1 MNPLKLS
8 LLVAAQLL
16 VLLGLAACARLS
28 APEGW
33 SSGAI
38 SGDVLYIGT
47 MEGDVRALDLDSGA
61 AIWKFQLKGPAVYGT
76 PAIAGDR
83 LFVSGYDGH
92 LYGFDLQVWEAG
104 STGGDGSLV
113 IHVPESTTAFRV
125 KATAGH
131 RSGQLRV
138 RFADDGTVEV
148 EADDR
153 DLVVQLKESPRPGD
167 SHTVLVTEPRS
178 DEPVSGAAISV
189 DGLARGTWTKRVGA
203 GAQIVG
209 GPVVSDGLVL
219 VGSSD
224 GNLYAFDP
232 DDTSR
237 DWIFATGDELWS
249 TPAVSDGVVYFG
261 SLDHNIYAVRIDD
274 GTEVWRFPAKG
285 AVTAAPLVV
294 GGLVYVG
301 SFDSVFY
308 ALDAKT
314 GQDVWQFDGASKWF
328 WGAAVAAGD
337 AVLAPSL
344 DGNLYALDVRT
355 RTLNWSYDTGG
366 PIIGSPAIVGDM
378 VAIPSK
384 DHGVFLVRLRD
395 AEFQDQCVLDG
406 KLRASLAA
414 QDGLIYL
421 AANDRSIR
429 ALRVN
434 SAGNLDEEWAHFTGE
449 EDSVQPRW
457 KCG

>member
-1 MNPLKLS
+1 MKRLHQC
-8 LLVAAQLL
+8 LLVATQLV
-16 VLLGLAACARLS
+16 VLLACARLS

-61 AIWKFQLKGPAVYGT
+61 AIWKFQLKGAAVYGT

-83 LFVSGYDGH
+83 LFVSDYDGH

-104 STGGDGSLV
+104 STGADGALV
-113 IHVPESTTAFRV
+113 IQVPESTTAFRV
-125 KATAGH
+125 KAKSG
-131 RSGQLRV
+131 RRVGQLTV

-148 EADDR
+148 DADDL
-153 DLVVQLKESPRPGD
+153 DLVVKLRESPRPGG
-167 SHTVLVTEPRS
+167 SPMLVVTEPTS
-178 DEPVSGAAISV
+178 DEPVSGVAISI

-203 GAQIVG
+203 GTHIVG
-209 GPVVSDGLVL
+209 GPAISNNLVL

-232 DDTSR
+232 DDSSR
-237 DWIFATGDELWS
+237 DWKFATGAELWS
-249 TPAVSDGVVYFG
+249 TPVVSDGVAYFG
-261 SLDHNIYAVRIDD
+261 SLDHNVYAVRVDD
-274 GTEVWRFPAKG
+274 GTELWRFPAKG
-285 AVTAAPLVV
+285 AVTAAPLIV
-294 GGLVYVG
+294 GGVVYVG

-314 GQDVWQFDGASKWF
+314 GQDVWRFEDASKWF
-328 WGAAVAAGD
+328 WGGAVAAED
-337 AVLAPSL
+337 AVVAPSL
-344 DGNLYALDVRT
+344 DGNLYVLDVRT
-355 RTLNWSYDTGG
+355 GLLDWSYDTGG
-366 PIIGSPAIVGDM
+366 PIIGSPAIVGGM

-384 DHGVFLVRLRD
+384 DHGVFLIRLRD

-406 KLRASLAA
+406 KLRASLTSK
-414 QDGLIYL
+414 DGFIYL

-434 SAGNLDEEWAHFTGE
+434 SAGNLDEQWAHFTGE

>member
-1 MNPLKLS
+1 
-8 LLVAAQLL
+8 
-16 VLLGLAACARLS
+16 
-28 APEGW
+28 
-33 SSGAI
+33 
-38 SGDVLYIGT
+38 

-61 AIWKFQLKGPAVYGT
+61 TIWKFQLKGEAVYGT
-76 PAIAGDR
+76 PAIDGDR

-92 LYGFDLQVWEAG
+92 LYGFDLQAWEAG
-104 STGGDGSLV
+104 STGDDGALV
-113 IHVPESTTAFRV
+113 IHIPESTTAFRV
-125 KATAGH
+125 KAELGS
-131 RSGQLRV
+131 RVGQLMV

-148 EADDR
+148 DADDR
-153 DLVVQLKESPRPGD
+153 DLVVKLSESPRPGG
-167 SHTVLVTEPRS
+167 SPTVVVTEPRS
-178 DEPVSGAAISV
+178 EEPVSGAAVSV
-189 DGLARGTWTKRVGA
+189 DGVARGTWTKRVGL

-209 GPVVSDGLVL
+209 GPVISNGLVL

-232 DDTSR
+232 DDPSR
-237 DWIFATGDELWS
+237 DWKFATGDELWS

-261 SLDHNIYAVRIDD
+261 SLDHNVYALRAND
-274 GTEVWRFPAKG
+274 GTFVWQFSAKG
-285 AVTAAPLVV
+285 AITAVPLIVDGVV
-294 GGLVYVG
+294 YIG

-314 GQDVWQFDGASKWF
+314 GKDVWRFDGASKWF
-328 WGAAVAAGD
+328 WGGAVATED
-337 AVLAPSL
+337 AVLAASL
-344 DGNLYALDVRT
+344 DGNLYVLDVRT
-355 RTLNWSYDTGG
+355 GLLEWSYDTGG
-366 PIIGSPAIVGDM
+366 PIIGSPAIVGGM

-384 DHGVFLVRLRD
+384 DHGVFLIRLRD

-406 KLRASLAA
+406 KLRASLASK
-414 QDGLIYL
+414 DGFIYL